1 MDLIAINGSKY
12 VNSVFFAY
20 DGYSSEFVFMS
31 VVDKNRIIKDIASE
45 INKKRFTA
53 AYRRS
58 GRQSAA
64 SGATDFYT
72 IKDPDSDYSTLV
84 CWRKD
89 TGLGAS
95 QKDLYLYIDVMQQ
108 SVEERVC
115 DMADL
120 GQAIRSE
127 EPSTRLDLFYD
138 ALFEKLNVVMPIPIM
153 KEWMPYI
160 TANMY
165 DSSLFRA
172 FSVAYGADRS
182 TYAALVT
189 SRPAIFGL
197 RFNESWLVELISD
210 GLRNQDISIKPGATT
225 SELMAGLTGLD
236 NYLNTFSDTLASKI
250 QQSFVPKY
258 DPKKDK
264 ISERLDLL
272 KDYVRWNTNFK
283 VDMFP
288 AQQTTVQAMVQHLRH
303 NRTGIIIGEMGTGY
317 VGV

>member
-1 MDLIAINGSKY
+1 MNSININGSKY

-31 VVDKNRIIKDIASE
+31 VVDKNMIIKYIASE

-53 AYRRS
+53 SYRRS
-58 GRQSAA
+58 GKQSAA

-89 TGLGAS
+89 TGLGVS

-108 SVEERVC
+108 PEDERIY
-115 DMADL
+115 DTTDL
-120 GQAIRSE
+120 GRAIRSE

-138 ALFEKLNVVMPIPIM
+138 ALFEKLNAVMPIPIM

-160 TANMY
+160 TENMY
-165 DSSLFRA
+165 DSSLFRS
-172 FSVAYGADRS
+172 FSVVYGADRS
-182 TYAALVT
+182 TYTSLIS
-189 SRPAIFGL
+189 SRPAIFGV
-197 RFNESWLVELISD
+197 RFNESWLIELISD
-210 GLRNQDISIKPGATT
+210 GLANHNISIKPGATA
-225 SELMAGLTGLD
+225 SELMTNLTGLD
-236 NYLNTFSDTLASKI
+236 NYLNMFSDTLASKI
-250 QQSFVPKY
+250 QQSFIPKY

-288 AQQTTVQAMVQHLRH
+288 AQQTIIQAMVQHLRH

-317 VGV
+317 IGI